1 SYSGENAGL
10 IKCMEI
16 LKHKEVPIISLTSIG
31 DNTISQMS
39 DCRLN
44 ITTREKLYSKI
55 GNFTSNTSI
64 IYLLNLL
71 YAIVFA
77 KDYDENLDHIITVGK
92 HFDQRTT
99 SVDIMREN

>member
-1 SYSGENAGL
+1 
-10 IKCMEI
+10 MEI
-16 LKHKEVPIISLTSIG
+16 LKHKEAPIISLTSIG
-31 DNTISQMS
+31 DNKISQMS

-77 KDYDENLDHIITVGK
+77 KDYDENLDHIITDGK
-92 HFDQRTT
+92 QFDQRTT